1 MMVFFLKNLNDT
13 GEVLVYGTYHKYWLD
28 HSNRI
33 TNPDFDDLSGK
44 ILDLKDINENAIK
57 YFFDILDKAIAKDIT
72 ICVVPSHISN
82 PSEDSGIKLLAKK

>member
-1 MMVFFLKNLNDT
+1 MMVFLKKNLNDT

-44 ILDLKDINENAIK
+44 
-57 YFFDILDKAIAKDIT
+57 Y
-72 ICVVPSHISN
+72 
-82 PSEDSGIKLLAKK
+82 